1 MKKSDSL
8 VVYNASYTMNKQI
21 ELEWEARKWREREKK
36 SEFGLREPIRDVYM
50 YMWAYNYIGLSV
62 ESFIISTDYNSK
74 RKLPKF
80 RSAVAE
86 ENWGRG
92 YFCWN

>member
-1 MKKSDSL
+1 MGSQK
-8 VVYNASYTMNKQI
+8 M
-21 ELEWEARKWREREKK
+21 ERERKK
-36 SEFGLREPIRDVYM
+36 SEFGLREPVRDVYM

-80 RSAVAE
+80 RCAVAE

>member
-1 MKKSDSL
+1 M
-8 VVYNASYTMNKQI
+8 A
-21 ELEWEARKWREREKK
+21 REKK
-36 SEFGLREPIRDVYM
+36 SQKLGYVNLYVTFTCTCEPI
-50 YMWAYNYIGLSV
+50 ITSV

-80 RSAVAE
+80 RCAVAE

>member
-1 MKKSDSL
+1 M
-8 VVYNASYTMNKQI
+8 T
-21 ELEWEARKWREREKK
+21 
-36 SEFGLREPIRDVYM
+36 FTCTCEPI
-50 YMWAYNYIGLSV
+50 ITSV

-80 RSAVAE
+80 WCAVAE

-92 YFCWN
+92 RVIFVGINIANNFTWL